1 MDAPAPHI
9 VSGAQTGAD
18 RAGLDWA
25 LFHDLPCGGWCPR
38 GRRAEDGVI
47 PASYQLKETRSEEY
61 KQSTLA
67 NVRDSDATIIFSVGE
82 SLARNGAEWL
92 EALSEPL
99 LHLSHEAHS
108 TEDLA
113 SKLCAFLA
121 ENRVR
126 VLNVA
131 GPRASEEPGLEP
143 LVDAVLS
150 AALGSREVVR
160 SALLP
165 RTVAQR

>member
-1 MDAPAPHI
+1 MLRLR
-9 VSGAQTGAD
+9 SGGQTGAE
-18 RAGLDWA
+18 RAALDWA
-25 LFHDLPCGGWCPR
+25 IANGLLHEGWCPR